1 VTITRCPPSNPNTSS
16 TSSTS
21 SNFLTRIPS
30 STTITPTQYYNS
42 KDSSLTSSLSI
53 YPKNSQSGS
62 GRNIIQS
69 SVSPVIAS
77 PTRASPQA
85 GYAKQPSIS
94 PASPMRN
101 LHPDIIQQQLSE
113 LLKSNYPSQ
122 SQDLLKETLLTQYS
136 LIRAQQAAAAGNQS
150 SSSHNSSSSYPMRNK
165 SVITTSRASPM
176 DVIDLSASNSPT
188 PSRSMT
194 AVQQALQQ
202 QALQVSNANASKR
215 SYSQYQNGNQS
226 SRSIQQSSSS
236 QSSSSRL
243 HQQMQMELNAYG
255 MNSGYKVEKT
265 YIDAHPVHCIKSL
278 SGSTSSDHLIPL
290 TELRDQFYPNVDL
303 QTCKRVLEALGIQ
316 LLPGTK

>member
-21 SNFLTRIPS
+21 SNYLTRIPA

-101 LHPDIIQQQLSE
+101 LHPELLQQQLSE
-113 LLKSNYPSQ
+113 LLKNNYPNQ

-136 LIRAQQAAAAGNQS
+136 LIRAQQAAAAAGNQS
-150 SSSHNSSSSYPMRNK
+150 SSSHNSSSSYPIRNK

-188 PSRSMT
+188 PRSMT

-202 QALQVSNANASKR
+202 QALQVSNANSNKR

-226 SRSIQQSSSS
+226 SRSMQSSSS
-236 QSSSSRL
+236 SSSSSRL
-243 HQQMQMELNAYG
+243 HQQMQMELNGYG
-255 MNSGYKVEKT
+255 LSSGYKVEKT
-265 YIDAHPVHCIKSL
+265 YIEAHPVHCIKSL
-278 SGSTSSDHLIPL
+278 PGSSSSEFLIPL

-316 LLPGTK
+316 LVPGTK